1 MNYTI
6 TLHSAKVI
14 EQAEINMLSTRLLA
28 LQTMEKNPMQVN
40 MKQFENA
47 TAFSSKII
55 SGPPFNTVKGEVKE
69 VVGKVTDNKELQ
81 ATGKW
86 DKIKGTVKHT
96 AGNVTEKVH
105 AHK

>member
-1 MNYTI
+1 MR
-6 TLHSAKVI
+6 LHFHQKLFPGLPLI
-14 EQAEINMLSTRLLA
+14 QYN
-28 LQTMEKNPMQVN
+28 
-40 MKQFENA
+40 
-47 TAFSSKII
+47 
-55 SGPPFNTVKGEVKE
+55 EVKE

-105 AHK
+105 EHK

>member
-1 MNYTI
+1 M
-6 TLHSAKVI
+6 
-14 EQAEINMLSTRLLA
+14 
-28 LQTMEKNPMQVN
+28 
-40 MKQFENA
+40 
-47 TAFSSKII
+47 I